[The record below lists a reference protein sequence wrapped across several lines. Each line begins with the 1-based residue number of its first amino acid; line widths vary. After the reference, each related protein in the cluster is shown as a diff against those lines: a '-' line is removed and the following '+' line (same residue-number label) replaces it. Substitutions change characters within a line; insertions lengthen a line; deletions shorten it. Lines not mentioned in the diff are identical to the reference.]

1 MFKKKKYKNPN
12 KFLIKKNKFLRNFKD
27 LYTEI
32 NDPWS
37 QKENFNIDETTLILD
52 GFFNAI
58 NQKFKK
64 SKILDIGAASGYLK
78 KKFNSKKF
86 QYLGTDIHR
95 KKFNNVIYDDITV
108 FNKKFVKKYD
118 LIFCLKTIYYVGDKI
133 NLVIKNI
140 KKYLKK
146 DGYLFINYNLKKN
159 SFSNKYLTDL
169 KLKKILKKNF
179 KEILTIEINRE
190 LKEQNPNFEKTTIF
204 IFKKINGF

>member
-1 MFKKKKYKNPN
+1 MYKKKKYKNPN

>member
-78 KKFNSKKF
+78 KN
-86 QYLGTDIHR
+86 
-95 KKFNNVIYDDITV
+95 
-108 FNKKFVKKYD
+108 
-118 LIFCLKTIYYVGDKI
+118 LIV
-133 NLVIKNI
+133 
-140 KKYLKK
+140 
-146 DGYLFINYNLKKN
+146 
-159 SFSNKYLTDL
+159 
-169 KLKKILKKNF
+169 KNF
-179 KEILTIEINRE
+179 NI
-190 LKEQNPNFEKTTIF
+190 
-204 IFKKINGF
+204 

>member
-204 IFKKINGF
+204 IFKKN